1 MPPPVI
7 ALPAGGKD
15 KPLVVNRFAPKL
27 SGQGEPGS
35 SIVILVNDIQAGTT
49 VVSPRGEWSITL
61 PPLSAGSQEVKAFSI
76 SSEGKR
82 SKVAVGAVLVA
93 VETAPLDFSGAGKT
107 FVAAWRRAG
116 GDILYR
122 VRPTRGGA
130 WRSYRMEGE
139 YPALGDYDGDGVTD
153 VATVSVVERKLIWRI
168 KRSTSG
174 STAEVQLGSER
185 DRILTGCRL
194 RSPTKNSLV
203 SYARKRR
210 QLFIRELDERATIIG
225 DVSSIDKGQLLGCG
239 DVNGDGIDE
248 VLFQTPGR
256 SKGSDLV
263 VALDRDGKR
272 VLTKDLSRFVR
283 GYVVIR
289 SGSEAPLLAIL
300 HGTTRRGI
308 PIGVETMAGTFA
320 FPMFYVDWGA
330 TIATGLFG
338 DRASDQ
344 HAGIVWTDRDSRN
357 VYHRTFT
364 KNAKT
369 KRLFKLPQGYKLL
382 RGANVMGTGEK
393 SR

>member
-1 MPPPVI
+1 
-7 ALPAGGKD
+7 
-15 KPLVVNRFAPKL
+15 
-27 SGQGEPGS
+27 
-35 SIVILVNDIQAGTT
+35 LVNDIQAGTT

>member
-1 MPPPVI
+1 VI

-153 VATVSVVERKLIWRI
+153 VATVSAAEGKLIWRI

-174 STAEVQLGSER
+174 STSEVQLGSDG

-194 RSPTKNSLV
+194 RSSTKHSLV
-203 SYARKRR
+203 AYARKRR
-210 QLFIRELDERATIIG
+210 KLFIRELDERGTVIG
-225 DVSSIDKGQLLGCG
+225 DVSSINEGQLLGCG
-239 DVNGDGIDE
+239 DVNGDDIDE

-256 SKGSDLV
+256 SKRADVV
-263 VALDRDGKR
+263 VALDRNGKR
-272 VLTKDLSRFVR
+272 VMTKDLSRFVR
-283 GYVVIR
+283 GYVVMR
-289 SGSEAPLLAIL
+289 SGTEAPLLAIL
-300 HGTTRRGI
+300 RGTTRRGI
-308 PIGVETMAGTFA
+308 PIAVEAMAGSFA
-320 FPMFYVDWGA
+320 FPLFYVDRGA
-330 TIATGLFG
+330 TIATGIFG
-338 DRASDQ
+338 DRASEQ
-344 HAGIVWTDRDSRN
+344 YSGLVWSDRESRT
-357 VYHRTFT
+357 VYQRVFRKT
-364 KNAKT
+364 AKT
-369 KRLFKLPQGYKLL
+369 KRLFKLPEGYRLL
-382 RGANVMGTGEK
+382 RGANIMAPGDE